1 MQNNKNRFE
10 SRVAKGLYFATCALL
25 VLVWGTNV
33 NAQNQTPKSRLVTAH
48 SAEVQ
53 QSIYREYRGV
63 QLGMTMA
70 EARAKLGEPVM
81 KGDDQDFYV
90 FSTNETAQ
98 IAYDAAGN
106 VRTISTDYTGGV
118 GAPDYRIVV
127 GTGLLERP
135 DGSMY
140 RMVHHDREGF
150 WVSFNKSAGMV
161 PVVTVTLQVK

>member
-1 MQNNKNRFE
+1 MQDRNRFE
-10 SRVAKGLYFATCALL
+10 SRVAKGLYVATCALL
-25 VLVWGTNV
+25 VLVWGTNA
-33 NAQNQTPKSRLVTAH
+33 NAQNQASKSRLVTAH

-53 QSIYREYRGV
+53 EGTYREYRGV
-63 QLGMTMA
+63 GLGMTMA

-81 KGDDQDFYV
+81 KADDQDFYV
-90 FSTNETAQ
+90 FSSNETAQ
-98 IAYDAAGN
+98 IVYDAAGK

-118 GAPDYRIVV
+118 GAPDYRTVV
-127 GTGLLERP
+127 GSGLLERP

-140 RMVHHDREGF
+140 RMVHHDSAGF